1 MLSVKIDYG
10 TGHVCILCQF
20 SISTI
25 GYQTR
30 HFPLYIS
37 TVFLVLLNNEQI

>member
-25 GYQTR
+25 IKQG
-30 HFPLYIS
+30 IS
-37 TVFLVLLNNEQI
+37 PYTFQLFFFFSIIE